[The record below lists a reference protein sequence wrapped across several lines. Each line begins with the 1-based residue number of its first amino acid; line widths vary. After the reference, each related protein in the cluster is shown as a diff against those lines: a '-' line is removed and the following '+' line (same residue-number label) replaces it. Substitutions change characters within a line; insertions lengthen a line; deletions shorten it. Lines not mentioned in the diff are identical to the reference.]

1 MKLLLHNVLRN
12 NSKGVV
18 EGYPL
23 RITASEVQVTDNE
36 YNEEFVRHMLPTL
49 NWGVLV
55 EAAKSVGITTL
66 PSSLTPAL
74 SSDSSFLR
82 ALHHV
87 LVNVHVVSGVL
98 TCPETGKEF
107 AISDGIANFML

>member
-1 MKLLLHNVLRN
+1 MVLVINRMKLLLHNVLRN

-55 EAAKSVGITTL
+55 EVRL
-66 PSSLTPAL
+66 
-74 SSDSSFLR
+74 
-82 ALHHV
+82 
-87 LVNVHVVSGVL
+87 
-98 TCPETGKEF
+98 ETW
-107 AISDGIANFML
+107 MR

>member
-1 MKLLLHNVLRN
+1 MSRSFRFTLHIHTLSPN
-12 NSKGVV
+12 
-18 EGYPL
+18 P
-23 RITASEVQVTDNE
+23 
-36 YNEEFVRHMLPTL
+36 PTQPTNHHL
-49 NWGVLV
+49 Q
-55 EAAKSVGITTL
+55 AAKSVGITTL
-66 PSSLTPAL
+66 PPSLTPAL

-107 AISDGIANFML
+107 AISDGIANFMLEEEECANVKI